1 MERSLGNQEVVEAAG
16 YVRGS
21 LTLPIGAQHDVLLLP
36 ITVFWRTPGDSGI
49 VDRSEIGTKM
59 PLPSDSA
66 TMETLARRERL
77 GDYY

>member
-36 ITVFWRTPGDSGI
+36 ITVF
-49 VDRSEIGTKM
+49 
-59 PLPSDSA
+59 
-66 TMETLARRERL
+66 
-77 GDYY
+77 